1 MRSPATSSLGARVSG
16 EGESA
21 AERSDGSSLGDS
33 SPIKECAMEDV
44 EGERVALSTVSPRS
58 KLFSAE

>member
-16 EGESA
+16 EGESE

-33 SPIKECAMEDV
+33 FQHLD
-44 EGERVALSTVSPRS
+44 
-58 KLFSAE
+58 LFVLADTF